1 MQQIPR
7 VCGALITIG
16 FFLKWYS
23 VDLFGAKIGFSGFTL
38 AKIGGENYMLFIIPS
53 AGIFSAIQPG
63 RGNHAGSALLTG
75 LFLMIFSP
83 TGSAGAA
90 LTRDMG
96 WWICAIAAV
105 AQLATCFMAPK
116 EEIQSPLVKSMM
128 GKPANDTDDES
139 GDDSSEEENTD
150 NSKS

>member
-23 VDLFGAKIGFSGFTL
+23 VDLFGLKIGFSGFTL
-38 AKIGGENYMLFIIPS
+38 AKIGGEKYMLFIIPL

-83 TGSAGAA
+83 GVLAGST

-96 WWICAIAAV
+96 WWICAIAAT

-116 EEIQSPLVKSMM
+116 EEIQSPLVKSMLRNS
-128 GKPANDTDDES
+128 ANDTDNELA
-139 GDDSSEEENTD
+139 DDCD
-150 NSKS
+150 KDDGKS